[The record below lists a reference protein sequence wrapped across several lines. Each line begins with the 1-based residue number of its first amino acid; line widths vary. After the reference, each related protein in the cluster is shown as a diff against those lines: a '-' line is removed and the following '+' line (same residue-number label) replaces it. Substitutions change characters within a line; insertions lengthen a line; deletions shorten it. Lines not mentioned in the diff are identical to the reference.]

1 MIKQN
6 HLISKALIKSK
17 KTKIMKNWRKNK
29 REIQMRI
36 RRLKRTTKM
45 KIKTLKTP

>member
-17 KTKIMKNWRKNK
+17 KTKIMKNWRKK